1 MNDEKNTQN
10 TNSNPIDDVIKLM
23 LKKDAK
29 SCKLA
34 NARLSQIK
42 EKEKNEKNIDDKDCQ
57 SYKTSDVFKDI
68 GDIQQ

>member
-10 TNSNPIDDVIKLM
+10 TSSNPIDDVIKLM

-34 NARLSQIK
+34 NARLTQL
-42 EKEKNEKNIDDKDCQ
+42 EKEKNEKENK
-57 SYKTSDVFKDI
+57 
-68 GDIQQ
+68 